1 VNKIRVPIIIIVLII
16 TLAYLIPTIGKYT
29 NIPDWLLKYL
39 PDRVLRLGLDL
50 KGGTYLVYEVDTS
63 NLPETDEGDAVNR
76 ALEIIRNRVDE
87 FGVSE
92 PSIQKQG
99 DDKIAVRLPG
109 SKNPDRAKNLIG
121 QTAMLEFK
129 LLAPGDE
136 LIRVIENYDDMVIK
150 EAGDQPVADTDLM
163 SFWVEVVGGEML
175 VYRDDYEKVMKMIE
189 KAKKEGIIPRE
200 YAFYPGDLYD
210 DPESRYY
217 KMMGGPCKP
226 IFLLQDETL
235 LTGGHLKSARVA
247 YDQFNQPIVSFEMDS
262 EGGKKFGKITG
273 AHIGERLAIVLDGV
287 VKSAPNINS
296 RITNKGMIEGSF
308 SYDEAADL
316 ALVLRTGALPAP
328 VRIVYEQVIGPS
340 LGRDSIRNGIWAAII
355 GLVLVM
361 LFMFSYYNLS
371 GLLAN
376 LALVFNM
383 IIVFAVLIIIRAT
396 LTLPGIAGFILS
408 TAMAVDANVLIY
420 ERIREELDVGKTV
433 KSAVDSGYRRAF
445 VTILD
450 SNLTTIIAGV
460 VLYFFGTG
468 PVRGFAITLIIGI
481 CASMF
486 TAIVVT
492 KTIYDFFLKTFKL
505 KKISI

>member
-1 VNKIRVPIIIIVLII
+1 
-16 TLAYLIPTIGKYT
+16 
-29 NIPDWLLKYL
+29 
-39 PDRVLRLGLDL
+39 
-50 KGGTYLVYEVDTS
+50 
-63 NLPETDEGDAVNR
+63 
-76 ALEIIRNRVDE
+76 
-87 FGVSE
+87 
-92 PSIQKQG
+92 
-99 DDKIAVRLPG
+99 
-109 SKNPDRAKNLIG
+109 
-121 QTAMLEFK
+121 
-129 LLAPGDE
+129 
-136 LIRVIENYDDMVIK
+136 
-150 EAGDQPVADTDLM
+150 
-163 SFWVEVVGGEML
+163 
-175 VYRDDYEKVMKMIE
+175 
-189 KAKKEGIIPRE
+189 
-200 YAFYPGDLYD
+200 
-210 DPESRYY
+210 
-217 KMMGGPCKP
+217 MMGGPCKP